1 MSPEAVRKERAK
13 IEMQLKALHYR
24 AVDLQD
30 RCRHVNKKVFPATDS
45 FVGIPTNRCTDC
57 FKEFSPNES

>member
-13 IEMQLKALHYR
+13 IETQLKALHYR

-30 RCRHVNKKVFPATDS
+30 RCRHVNIDTFAQGSFPAR
-45 FVGIPTNRCTDC
+45 ICRDC
-57 FKEFSPNES
+57 FKEFPLNEY